1 MFVYMLALGQTD
13 KKAQKNTGFSFQVLK
28 AEEFKNQFTYTR

>member
-1 MFVYMLALGQTD
+1 MFVYMLALGH
-13 KKAQKNTGFSFQVLK
+13 KAQTNTGFSFQVLK

>member
-1 MFVYMLALGQTD
+1 MSILFVHMLALGH
-13 KKAQKNTGFSFQVLK
+13 KAQTNKGLSFQVLK